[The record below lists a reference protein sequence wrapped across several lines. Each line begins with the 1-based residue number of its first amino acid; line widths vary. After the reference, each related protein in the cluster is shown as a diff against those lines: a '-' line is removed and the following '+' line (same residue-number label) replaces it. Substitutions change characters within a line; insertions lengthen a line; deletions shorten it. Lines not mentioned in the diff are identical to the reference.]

1 MTENRHPPTPDM
13 VAESERVLSA
23 ARAAGVPIRLAGGL
37 AVRRRHPA
45 ATRPPLARTYGDLDV
60 AFSSRSDRK
69 ALSQLMNNLG
79 YRPDEMFN
87 TLNGSQRLYYEHQT
101 SRSHIDVFVDSVR
114 MCHTIEFKDRL
125 LYLDDTLSVTD
136 LLLTK
141 LQVIQLNHKD
151 VLDTLAILHDQE
163 LVPGAHDRL
172 DPKYLESLWSEDW
185 ALWRTCQ
192 LTLGKVRELAS
203 TVLAG
208 DGLARVNRT
217 LDALESLLLT
227 GNKSVRWKL
236 RARVGDRV
244 RWYQLPD
251 ELQG

>member
-1 MTENRHPPTPDM
+1 MTENGNPPADM
-13 VAESERVLSA
+13 VAEAERVLSA

-45 ATRPPLARTYGDLDV
+45 ATRPPLARIYGDLDV

-69 ALSQLMNNLG
+69 ALMRLMKSLG
-79 YRPDEMFN
+79 YRADEMFN
-87 TLNGSQRLYYEHQT
+87 TLNGSQRLYFEHPQHG
-101 SRSHIDVFVDSVR
+101 SHIDVFVDSVR
-114 MCHTIEFKDRL
+114 MCHTIEFRDRL

-151 VLDTLAILHDQE
+151 LLDTLAILHDQE

-172 DPKYLESLWSEDW
+172 DPRYLESLWGEDW
-185 ALWRTCQ
+185 PLWRTCQ
-192 LTLGKVRELAS
+192 LTLGKVRSLAS
-203 TVLAG
+203 SVLEGEA
-208 DGLARVNRT
+208 LERVNRT
-217 LDALESLLLT
+217 LDDLDSLLLN
-227 GNKSVRWKL
+227 GSKSVRWKL